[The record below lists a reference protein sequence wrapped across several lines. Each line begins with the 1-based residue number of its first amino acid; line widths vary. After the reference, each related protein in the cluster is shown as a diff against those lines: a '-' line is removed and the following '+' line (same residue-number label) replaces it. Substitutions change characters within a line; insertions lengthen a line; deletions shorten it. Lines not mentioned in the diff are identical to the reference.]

1 MKLTHVNIGYITY
14 CKEIFE
20 IMEKKIENKHLSL
33 FASITNSHFSPL
45 IKGEGVALNGQ
56 NVPQAYAQKR
66 CDEQLYASGCTLSDC
81 GKKCWEKHHD
91 PGYKCIAN
99 VAQTDYACYCMFNC

>member
-1 MKLTHVNIGYITY
+1 MMPCKLNRIALDILCG
-14 CKEIFE
+14 K
-20 IMEKKIENKHLSL
+20 EKKRL
-33 FASITNSHFSPL
+33 FTYKFDDFA
-45 IKGEGVALNGQ
+45 VALNNQ
-56 NVPQAYAQKR
+56 NVLQAYAQKR

>member
-1 MKLTHVNIGYITY
+1 M
-14 CKEIFE
+14 
-20 IMEKKIENKHLSL
+20 SR
-33 FASITNSHFSPL
+33 FSFFRFFL
-45 IKGEGVALNGQ
+45 LVLVFSVALNNQ

-81 GKKCWEKHHD
+81 GKKCWDKHHD
-91 PGYKCIAN
+91 PGHTCIAN